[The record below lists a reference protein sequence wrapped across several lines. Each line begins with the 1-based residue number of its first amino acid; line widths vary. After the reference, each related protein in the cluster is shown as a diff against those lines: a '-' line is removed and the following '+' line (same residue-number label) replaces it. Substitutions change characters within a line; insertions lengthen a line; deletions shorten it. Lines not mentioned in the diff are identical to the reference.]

1 MWGEGLVSNWKGGLM
16 ACDVPTA
23 RYYGA
28 LVTNDSFKVLVRKSA
43 ESVGGIFFRWEHGE
57 GDVPDLLVR
66 SCLDKDF
73 GISAEFVEVPDS
85 IVFTKGGSLANF
97 ILNYTGG
104 DIAAAGLEWV
114 SLNTA
119 WARVFELDDEK
130 EMLSD
135 SASLGTLDECI
146 QKRRRILV
154 EEVFDDEKKKW
165 FGRFDRLC
173 ERVRSVLN
181 RDFMCYGGAGVY
193 SEYVRLSIRSA
204 KMRLRKQSDLGSYFD
219 SLYSGVAGSG
229 RSAAREKKLVEV
241 IHVNLFFAYRYLMN
255 GEYAEHAARCRE
267 ILGFLVELEKIYNG
281 SSLEIRR
288 RAIKGGRARWEGHDK
303 AARVKADQ
311 AKADQIKRIEIVI
324 LKALENKKLYRKTD
338 RSEVIAGKVAGVVL
352 GEISMLGLGDVI
364 LEKDLKLYIWNFI
377 SENKAARDLMK

>member
-1 MWGEGLVSNWKGGLM
+1 M

-28 LVTNDSFKVLVRKSA
+28 LVTNDSFKVLVRKDA
-43 ESVGGIFFRWEHGE
+43 ESVGNVFFRWEHGE
-57 GDVPDLLVR
+57 GDVSDLLVR
-66 SCLDKDF
+66 SRLDSDF
-73 GISAEFVEVPDS
+73 GISAEIIEWPDS
-85 IVFTKGGSLANF
+85 IIYTKGGSLANF
-97 ILNYTGG
+97 IMHYSSG
-104 DIAAAGLEWV
+104 DIAAAGLQWA
-114 SLNTA
+114 SLDTA
-119 WARVFELDDEK
+119 WARVFELDDEM
-130 EMLSD
+130 EMLAD

-146 QKRRRILV
+146 QKRRRMLV

-181 RDFMCYGGAGVY
+181 RDFICYGGVGVY
-193 SEYVRLSIRSA
+193 SEYVRLSIRSI
-204 KMRLRKQSDLGSYFD
+204 KMRLRKQSDLDSYFD
-219 SLYSGVAGSG
+219 NLYSRVAGSG

-241 IHVNLFFAYRYLMN
+241 IHVNLFFAYRDLMRGN
-255 GEYAEHAARCRE
+255 YAEHAARCRE
-267 ILGFLVELEKIYNG
+267 ILGFLVELEKIYGG

-288 RAIKGGRARWEGHDK
+288 RAIKGGRARWQDHDK

-311 AKADQIKRIEIVI
+311 DKADQIKRIELVI

-352 GEISMLGLGDVI
+352 GEISMLGLGGVI
-364 LEKDLKLYIWNFI
+364 LEKDLQLYIWNFI
-377 SENKAARDLMK
+377 IENKAARKLVK